1 MALCKVI
8 LIGNLGRD
16 PETRYTQAGK
26 MFTRFTVACN
36 RVSPGPDGERREET
50 EWFNCTAWGRLAEV
64 SQQYLHK
71 GSRVYIE
78 GRLSTR
84 QYDGQDGQRRTSLDV
99 VVSELQML
107 EPRPRGEMPEAVPAP
122 ADEPSELD
130 NVPF

>member
-16 PETRYTQAGK
+16 PETRYTQNGK

-36 RVSPGPDGERREET
+36 RVAPGPDGERREET
-50 EWFNCTAWGRLAEV
+50 EWFNCTTWGRLAEI

-107 EPRPRGEMPEAVPAP
+107 EPRPRGEMPESMPAA